1 MSEEEKIV
9 VAGKV
14 PRKKKTLYFLRFY
27 AWSVILIGIVWAG
40 YTFHWF
46 LKCAIPHWFE
56 HAPRSPDW
64 LYVLYG
70 FMILLGFFAWWAVM
84 RAVARIDE
92 KTVVLE
98 KGKCPWAIR
107 AAQIFFGFIAVGC
120 VIGFGFLS
128 FISIILNGSF
138 VSLFYK
144 NMWPLTSL
152 ILLGLWLSIGLCSFW
167 GAIGRIMGKAER
179 AAILMDKEKEKD
191 GNE

>member
-1 MSEEEKIV
+1 MTTDEKVV
-9 VAGKV
+9 VAEKV
-14 PRKKKTLYFLRFY
+14 PRKEKVLYFLRFY

-40 YTFHWF
+40 YNFHLF
-46 LKCAIPHWFE
+46 LERAIPHWFE
-56 HAPRSPDW
+56 HALQSPDW

-70 FMILLGFFAWWAVM
+70 FVILLGFFAWWVVI

-107 AAQIFFGFIAVGC
+107 AAQIFFGFLAVVC
-120 VIGFGFLS
+120 FVAFAFLFWTVVIMFKD
-128 FISIILNGSF
+128 
-138 VSLFYK
+138 SLFEK
-144 NMWPLTSL
+144 DINILTSVIL
-152 ILLGLWLSIGLCSFW
+152 IGLWLSIGLCSFW